1 MNSSRFSKFLSRRKV
16 TIAIA
21 ASVLLFV
28 GVAANGADNKP
39 TTIDDKVSNNPWMG
53 THHICVNKIT
63 SSISDG
69 GIGENAKCDNTSLG
83 FTVDSLP
90 AINPKT
96 KTSVIPTPFVYFCK
110 DSKTKKLFYGGSGG
124 YGIFNTSFCKTN
136 TTNFLVPVVDVNTRA
151 KDVHLIC
158 LGKTGELKYS
168 GFGKIAKCNSS
179 FYTYFGVANKTETI
193 RFEMGSSYLL
203 CTDLRT
209 QVVTHPLM
217 GSLQQ
222 CGWND
227 VSFVVGANG
236 QAGKNGLDGKD
247 GIDGKTLWNGTK
259 DPESSWGA
267 PGDMYI
273 NSTTKTLFGP
283 KGVDG
288 TWPAGVSIVGP
299 KGDQGPIGLTG
310 AAGPQGPGGSGPA
323 GATGATGTAGAT
335 GAAGAPGAPGT
346 NGTNGLDGAGA
357 SIGFTRSRQANIEL
371 NNADTQWESFIEVVK
386 MSGLGNG
393 KYFFNSSVAIN
404 GAAAVVICYVYGGDT
419 GAGSLNAYGMNTST
433 IAQNGFIQISGAN
446 DFISLRCGKTGVP
459 TITAQY
465 PVLTA
470 IKLDT
475 VTVKNG

>member
-1 MNSSRFSKFLSRRKV
+1 
-16 TIAIA
+16 
-21 ASVLLFV
+21 
-28 GVAANGADNKP
+28 
-39 TTIDDKVSNNPWMG
+39 
-53 THHICVNKIT
+53 
-63 SSISDG
+63 
-69 GIGENAKCDNTSLG
+69 
-83 FTVDSLP
+83 
-90 AINPKT
+90 
-96 KTSVIPTPFVYFCK
+96 
-110 DSKTKKLFYGGSGG
+110 
-124 YGIFNTSFCKTN
+124 
-136 TTNFLVPVVDVNTRA
+136 
-151 KDVHLIC
+151 
-158 LGKTGELKYS
+158 
-168 GFGKIAKCNSS
+168 
-179 FYTYFGVANKTETI
+179 
-193 RFEMGSSYLL
+193 
-203 CTDLRT
+203 
-209 QVVTHPLM
+209 M

-323 GATGATGTAGAT
+323 GATGATGPAGAT
-335 GAAGAPGAPGT
+335 GT
-346 NGTNGLDGAGA
+346 NGTNGLDGVG
-357 SIGFTRSRQANIEL
+357 SSVGFTRSRQANIDL
-371 NNADTQWESFIEVVK
+371 NNANTQWESFIEVVK

-404 GAAAVVICYVYGGDT
+404 GATDVVICYVYGGDT
-419 GAGSLNAYGMNTST
+419 GAGSLIAYGMNTST
-433 IAQNGFIQISGAN
+433 IAQNGYIQITGAN
-446 DFISLRCGKTGVP
+446 DFISLKCGKTGAP
-459 TITAQY
+459 TITVQFPA
-465 PVLTA
+465 LTV

-475 VTVKNG
+475 VTVKNS